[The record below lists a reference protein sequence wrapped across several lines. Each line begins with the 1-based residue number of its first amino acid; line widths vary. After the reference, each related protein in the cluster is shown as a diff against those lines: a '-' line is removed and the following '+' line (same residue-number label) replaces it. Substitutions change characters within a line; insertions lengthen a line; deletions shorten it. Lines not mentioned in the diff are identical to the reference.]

1 MKAWV
6 IDSFEGIE
14 RARLADVPDPKPGAG
29 EVVLRLK
36 FAALNPADAYMAK
49 GEYPGKPPFPH
60 ILGRDGMGEV
70 VAVGPEAKDIHIGDK
85 KAILRGDVGVAR
97 WGTFAQFV
105 AAPIQSLVDVPARWT
120 DQQASAAT
128 LVYMTAY
135 QAITQWDDLPAQSI
149 ILISGASGGVGVAAT
164 QLGAAMGHTI
174 IGLSRDPQ
182 KREQLRS
189 QGMEYGLDPNDPQWR
204 KTLLSFLVDRKVN
217 LVIDNIGGNLFPE
230 LIATLGDH
238 GRVSVVGRLAGP
250 VPQFNT
256 STLFFRR
263 IRIGGVAVGA
273 YTNEEAHAAWEQVL
287 DLLAKAESRPLID
300 HVFPFDQLPAAFAR
314 LAKGPMGKVLLSIA

>member
-1 MKAWV
+1 
-6 IDSFEGIE
+6 
-14 RARLADVPDPKPGAG
+14 
-29 EVVLRLK
+29 
-36 FAALNPADAYMAK
+36 
-49 GEYPGKPPFPH
+49 
-60 ILGRDGMGEV
+60 
-70 VAVGPEAKDIHIGDK
+70 
-85 KAILRGDVGVAR
+85 
-97 WGTFAQFV
+97 
-105 AAPIQSLVDVPARWT
+105 
-120 DQQASAAT
+120 
-128 LVYMTAY
+128 
-135 QAITQWDDLPAQSI
+135 
-149 ILISGASGGVGVAAT
+149 
-164 QLGAAMGHTI
+164 
-174 IGLSRDPQ
+174 
-182 KREQLRS
+182 
-189 QGMEYGLDPNDPQWR
+189 MEYGLDPNDPQWR